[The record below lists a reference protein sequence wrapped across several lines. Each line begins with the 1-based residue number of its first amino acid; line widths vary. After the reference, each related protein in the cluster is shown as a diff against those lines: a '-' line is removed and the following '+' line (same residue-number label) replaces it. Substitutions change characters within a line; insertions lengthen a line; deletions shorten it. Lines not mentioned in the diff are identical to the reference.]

1 MADMEIS
8 LVSCWY
14 KEKSCGNFAY
24 NLSRALDKLG
34 VKVSILSANCLCHR
48 DDPFNPELFFS
59 PCQKIKF
66 ADFYWKPF
74 SNTANYF
81 RIVPQLAGDAVKG
94 RRYVN
99 RNNVP
104 LLNYQQTQGSF
115 GFLPLLSFLSFPT
128 EAKRVVTIHEIDSI
142 QKQFKLKNIK
152 LRTAGLN
159 KIYNKADA
167 VIVQNSAMKASMEKL
182 GVHSEKI
189 HIIPHGTYIPYLNSY
204 DRDQI
209 IFCGGHKIAKGKG
222 FDIFLQALSILKSQ
236 GVVPKVVIY
245 GLNLQYGQEEG
256 KALVSKS
263 GVGEQVKWFNY
274 NFDEG
279 PLFEEF
285 QKSMLMVTPYT
296 SSEAGAQV
304 TAAMANAVPVIAT
317 RNVGL
322 PEYLGE
328 AGVYIR
334 KNGPEDLAQ
343 KMKQLMN
350 NADLRVTLGS
360 ELRKRALEQYSWD
373 VIARKTFGLF
383 KEIIGGDYAND

>member
-24 NLSRALDKLG
+24 NLSRALGKLG

-167 VIVQNSAMKASMEKL
+167 VIVQNSAMKASME
-182 GVHSEKI
+182 
-189 HIIPHGTYIPYLNSY
+189 
-204 DRDQI
+204 
-209 IFCGGHKIAKGKG
+209 
-222 FDIFLQALSILKSQ
+222 
-236 GVVPKVVIY
+236 
-245 GLNLQYGQEEG
+245 
-256 KALVSKS
+256 
-263 GVGEQVKWFNY
+263 
-274 NFDEG
+274 
-279 PLFEEF
+279 
-285 QKSMLMVTPYT
+285 
-296 SSEAGAQV
+296 
-304 TAAMANAVPVIAT
+304 
-317 RNVGL
+317 
-322 PEYLGE
+322 
-328 AGVYIR
+328 
-334 KNGPEDLAQ
+334 
-343 KMKQLMN
+343 
-350 NADLRVTLGS
+350 
-360 ELRKRALEQYSWD
+360 
-373 VIARKTFGLF
+373 
-383 KEIIGGDYAND
+383 